1 MRQPK
6 NILLV
11 DDEEEFLETTSRR
24 LRRRG
29 YDVKTATRCGEAMP
43 EVTAGWPDAVV
54 LDVMLSNTDGMEC
67 LRRIKRQAPQL
78 PVVML
83 TGHASLQASIQ
94 GLEHGASDYCLKP
107 IELDELVE
115 KIIIACKEAD
125 GLP

>member
-1 MRQPK
+1 MKQPK

-11 DDEEEFLETTSRR
+11 DDEEDFLETTSRR
-24 LRRRG
+24 LRRRSFE
-29 YDVKTATRCGEAMP
+29 VMTATCCADALP
-43 EVTAGWPDAVV
+43 VVSDGWPDVVV
-54 LDVMLSNTDGMEC
+54 LDVMLPDTDGMEC
-67 LRRIKRQAPQL
+67 LQRIKQVAPRL

-115 KIIIACKEAD
+115 KVIIACKEID